1 MRSVISSW
9 CLVKRYLM
17 VTELFIRDR
26 KLSISIVFITQSYL
40 TVSRNTR
47 LNSTHYLVIKNSNK
61 N

>member
-9 CLVKRYLM
+9 WLVKRYLM

-47 LNSTHYLVIKNSNK
+47 LNSTHYLVIKISNK